1 MIGTSPSG
9 AHDLTSPAAESV
21 PGLALVWL
29 RRLVARDPVVRFPL
43 AVGDRPL
50 VRPGDPV
57 TAGAPLA
64 ERIGDASLADAGAP
78 GAPAAAPGAPARSA
92 GTAETEAA
100 AGPEWRSGAWIAP
113 ADARGGELV
122 ARADGRWRM
131 AVGAPLDLLEAPAAG
146 VVREVRPGI
155 GIAIEVAGLALLGI
169 QSLGGPARGRLEIAP
184 SVEGDGRAGAIDV
197 GRAGA
202 ILVLDAR
209 VDAETLSRA
218 RAMGV
223 RGIVVAALSDKD
235 GRDFA
240 ASEARQ
246 RASLHR
252 PSPFGVLVLDGA
264 LRRPMAGPAL
274 ELLRAH
280 AGREVGIAADPPC
293 LLFGPES
300 AAVPELDPVHVRI
313 AHGPWAGRE
322 GRWEGLAGLRRFRA
336 GAHLEAGR
344 IRFDDGTAAVVP
356 LADLERFA

>member
-1 MIGTSPSG
+1 MDRGHRVIETPPPG
-9 AHDLTSPAAESV
+9 AHRRSTFAELA
-21 PGLALVWL
+21 PGLALVRL
-29 RRLVARDPVVRFPL
+29 RRLSISDPLVRFPL
-43 AVGDRPL
+43 SVGDRPL
-50 VRPGDPV
+50 VRAGDVVLP
-57 TAGAPLA
+57 GAPLA
-64 ERIGDASLADAGAP
+64 ERMAEAVLVDVGARGTPAGSAP
-78 GAPAAAPGAPARSA
+78 
-92 GTAETEAA
+92 T
-100 AGPEWRSGAWIAP
+100 AGPGVSPQAWRSGAWIAS
-113 ADARGGELV
+113 ADGPGGELV
-122 ARADGRWRM
+122 AQADGRWRM
-131 AVGAPLDLLEAPAAG
+131 AVGTAVDALEAPAAG

-155 GIAIEVAGLALLGI
+155 ALSLDVPGLALLGI
-169 QSLGGPARGRLEIAP
+169 QSLGGPARGRLEIAAT
-184 SVEGDGRAGAIDV
+184 GDGEARPGAIDV
-197 GRAGA
+197 GRAGT
-202 ILVLDAR
+202 ILVFDAR

-252 PSPFGVLVLDGA
+252 AAPFGVLVLDGH
-264 LRRPMAGPAL
+264 LRRPIAEPVLA
-274 ELLRAH
+274 LLRAH

-293 LLFGPES
+293 LLFGPAS
-300 AAVPELDPVHVRI
+300 AELPELDPVHVRI

-322 GRWEGLAGLRRFRA
+322 GRWEGLAGQRRFRA

>member
-1 MIGTSPSG
+1 MIEMPPAG
-9 AHDLTSPAAESV
+9 APRPAAGGLELAT
-21 PGLALVWL
+21 GLALVRL
-29 RRLVARDPVVRFPL
+29 RRLVVGDPIVRFPL
-43 AVGDRPL
+43 AIGDRPL
-50 VRPGDPV
+50 VREGDPV

-64 ERIGDASLADAGAP
+64 ERMADVSLVDVGPRGGPAAPAGYAGAT
-78 GAPAAAPGAPARSA
+78 RDESA
-92 GTAETEAA
+92 V
-100 AGPEWRSGAWIAP
+100 GPTRRSGAWMAA
-113 ADARGGELV
+113 ADGPGGELV
-122 ARADGRWRM
+122 VNVDGRWRM
-131 AVGAPLDLLEAPAAG
+131 AVGTPVDALEAPAAG

-155 GIAIEVAGLALLGI
+155 VLSLAVRGLALLGI
-169 QSLGGPARGRLEIAP
+169 QSLGGPARGRLEMATD
-184 SVEGDGRAGAIDV
+184 GDGDARAGSIDV
-197 GRAGA
+197 GRAGT
-202 ILVLDAR
+202 ILVFDAR

-252 PSPFGVLVLDGA
+252 PPSFGVLVLDGH
-264 LRRPMAGPAL
+264 LRRPIAEAVL
-274 ELLRAH
+274 ALLRAH
-280 AGREVGIAADPPC
+280 AGREVGLAADPPC
-293 LLFGPES
+293 LLLGAEPAS
-300 AAVPELDPVHVRI
+300 QPELDPVNVRI

>member
-1 MIGTSPSG
+1 MIGTPPPG
-9 AHDLTSPAAESV
+9 ARRAPQELA
-21 PGLALVWL
+21 PGLALV
-29 RRLVARDPVVRFPL
+29 RVHRLTLHDPLVRFPL

-50 VRPGDPV
+50 VRAGDVVSP
-57 TAGAPLA
+57 GAPLA
-64 ERIGDASLADAGAP
+64 ERTAEATLVD
-78 GAPAAAPGAPARSA
+78 A
-92 GTAETEAA
+92 GTAATGAA
-100 AGPEWRSGAWIAP
+100 SRSGAWVAA
-113 ADARGGELV
+113 ADGSGGELV
-122 ARADGRWRM
+122 TRADGRWRM
-131 AVGAPLDLLEAPAAG
+131 AVGTAVDALEAPAAG
-146 VVREVRPGI
+146 VVRDVRPGI
-155 GIAIEVAGLALLGI
+155 ALSVDVPGLALLGV
-169 QSLGGPARGRLEIAP
+169 QSLGGPARGRLEIAAT
-184 SVEGDGRAGAIDV
+184 GDGEARPGAIDV
-197 GRAGA
+197 GRAGT
-202 ILVLDAR
+202 ILVFDAR

-252 PSPFGVLVLDGA
+252 AAPFGVLVLDGH
-264 LRRPMAGPAL
+264 LRRPIAEPAL
-274 ELLRAH
+274 ALLRAH

-293 LLFGPES
+293 LLFGFAPAE
-300 AAVPELDPVHVRI
+300 VPELDPVHVRI

-356 LADLERFA
+356 LGDLERFA

>member
-1 MIGTSPSG
+1 MIGTPPPG
-9 AHDLTSPAAESV
+9 AHGRPAFAELA
-21 PGLALVWL
+21 PGLALVHL
-29 RRLVARDPVVRFPL
+29 RRLSVRDPLVRFPL

-50 VRPGDPV
+50 VRAGDV
-57 TAGAPLA
+57 VLAGAPLA
-64 ERIGDASLADAGAP
+64 ERMAEANLVDVGTRGALAD
-78 GAPAAAPGAPARSA
+78 PAATIGGTGVPPSIGPA
-92 GTAETEAA
+92 
-100 AGPEWRSGAWIAP
+100 WRSGAWISGTDGP
-113 ADARGGELV
+113 GGELV
-122 ARADGRWRM
+122 AQADGRWRM
-131 AVGAPLDLLEAPAAG
+131 AVGTAVDALEAPAAG
-146 VVREVRPGI
+146 VIRDVRPGI
-155 GIAIEVAGLALLGI
+155 ALSLDVPGLALLGI
-169 QSLGGPARGRLEIAP
+169 QSLGGPARGRLEIAAT
-184 SVEGDGRAGAIDV
+184 GDGEARPGAIDV
-197 GRAGA
+197 GRAGT
-202 ILVLDAR
+202 ILVFDAR

-252 PSPFGVLVLDGA
+252 AAPFGVLVLDGH
-264 LRRPMAGPAL
+264 LRRPIAEPVLA
-274 ELLRAH
+274 LLRAH

-293 LLFGPES
+293 LLFGP
-300 AAVPELDPVHVRI
+300 APADLPELDPVHVRI

>member
-1 MIGTSPSG
+1 
-9 AHDLTSPAAESV
+9 
-21 PGLALVWL
+21 L
-29 RRLVARDPVVRFPL
+29 RRLAVRDPLVRFAL

-50 VRPGDPV
+50 VRAGDTV

-64 ERIGDASLADAGAP
+64 ERMAETNLVDVGSRGTLADPADATPGRAP
-78 GAPAAAPGAPARSA
+78 SAAPA
-92 GTAETEAA
+92 
-100 AGPEWRSGAWIAP
+100 WRSGGWIAAP
-113 ADARGGELV
+113 DAHGGELV
-122 ARADGRWRM
+122 THADGRWRM
-131 AVGAPLDLLEAPAAG
+131 AVGTPVDALEAPAAG

-155 GIAIEVAGLALLGI
+155 GLSLDLPGLALLGV
-169 QSLGGPARGRLEIAP
+169 QSLGGPARGRLEIAAT
-184 SVEGDGRAGAIDV
+184 GDGDTRPGAIDV
-197 GRAGA
+197 GRAGT
-202 ILVLDAR
+202 ILVFDAR

-252 PSPFGVLVLDGA
+252 AAPFGVLVLDGH
-264 LRRPMAGPAL
+264 LRRPIAEPVLA
-274 ELLRAH
+274 LLRAH

-293 LLFGPES
+293 LLLGPEP
-300 AAVPELDPVHVRI
+300 AMLPELDPVHVRI

-344 IRFDDGTAAVVP
+344 VRFDDGTAAVVP

>member
-1 MIGTSPSG
+1 MIETSPSS
-9 AHDLTSPAAESV
+9 HDLASPEAEWA
-21 PGLALVWL
+21 PGLALVRL
-29 RRLVARDPVVRFPL
+29 RRLVVHGPLVRFPL

-50 VRPGDPV
+50 VRAGDEV

-64 ERIGDASLADAGAP
+64 ERIGEASLADVGARDTS
-78 GAPAAAPGAPARSA
+78 ARPAEP
-92 GTAETEAA
+92 TAEAEPSPTT
-100 AGPEWRSGAWIAP
+100 WRSGAWMAA

-122 ARADGRWRM
+122 AHADGRWRM
-131 AVGAPLDLLEAPAAG
+131 AVGTPLDLLEAPAAG

-155 GIAIEVAGLALLGI
+155 GLSLEVPGLALLGT
-169 QSLGGPARGRLEIAP
+169 QSLGGPARGRLEIAAP
-184 SVEGDGRAGAIDV
+184 VEGEGRAAAIDV

-223 RGIVVAALSDKD
+223 RGIVVASLSDKD

-252 PSPFGVLVLDGA
+252 PAPFGVLVLDGA
-264 LRRPMAGPAL
+264 LRRPIAEPAL
-274 ELLRAH
+274 ALLGAH

-293 LLFGPES
+293 LLFGPEP
-300 AAVPELDPVHVRI
+300 AVLPELDPVHVRI

-344 IRFDDGTAAVVP
+344 VRFDDGTAAVVP
-356 LADLERFA
+356 LADLERYA